1 MNRAHKTEVCM
12 YVVCVQTALSI
23 SDSPSLPFSLGLP
36 VLWDTT
42 LLKLDQ
48 LITFQCPLECSS
60 GRKSCI
66 SLTLNKKLEMITLS
80 KEAMLKLQMMVSI
93 FLGIKCV
100 SVKVFLDINNTI
112 TWA

>member
-48 LITFQCPLECSS
+48 LITFHVLLNVQVK
-60 GRKSCI
+60 GRVAY
-66 SLTLNKKLEMITLS
+66 LLL
-80 KEAMLKLQMMVSI
+80 
-93 FLGIKCV
+93 
-100 SVKVFLDINNTI
+100 
-112 TWA
+112 